1 MYTTPRGYP
10 MTTKFTQLEVEII
23 TDRPEECIIECSC
36 DFYED
41 DMIKKYGD
49 RNKTNDIIIEYSTEK
64 DGRIV
69 EREVYPEQAV
79 EDSCHKLYTH
89 LQKYKTLPDLNKIDK
104 MVLDDCISGSTM
116 DRAEDV
122 SPQYGGKVA
131 AAARRII
138 DKLEKLGVQ
147 FSWAERWYM

>member
-1 MYTTPRGYP
+1 

-23 TDRPEECIIECSC
+23 TDRPEDCIIECSC
-36 DFYED
+36 DFYEE

-49 RNKTNDIIIEYSTEK
+49 RNKTNEIIIEYSTEK

-79 EDSCHKLYTH
+79 EDSCHKLYRH
-89 LQKYKTLPDLNKIDK
+89 LEKYKTLPELDKIDK
-104 MVLDDCISGSTM
+104 MVLDDCLSGSTM

-138 DKLEKLGVQ
+138 DKLEKVGVQ
-147 FSWAERWYM
+147 FSYVEHWY

>member
-1 MYTTPRGYP
+1 MIQ
-10 MTTKFTQLEVEII
+10 TKFTNLEVEII
-23 TDRPEECIIECSC
+23 TDRPEECIVECSC

-41 DMIKKYGD
+41 YLIKVYGD
-49 RNKTNDIIIEYSTEK
+49 RNRTKDIIIEYSTEK
-64 DGRIV
+64 DGRTV

-79 EDSCHKLYTH
+79 EDSCHKLYSH
-89 LQKYKTLPDLNKIDK
+89 LQKYKTLPELDKIDK
-104 MVLDDCISGSTM
+104 RVLDDCISGSTM

-138 DKLEKLGVQ
+138 DKLEKLGVE
-147 FSWAERWYM
+147 FSWAERWY